1 MVGMIAYLSYLVAEH
16 FGCSGIVAIFTCAVV
31 MSHYALYNVQRE
43 TRKATRHTAEVF
55 SYMCEG
61 AIFLYVGLD
70 TIDPVTW
77 QVCTVC
83 GHISSL
89 LYGQQSFCVVLF
101 GLVMFMPLYWMGG
114 SLLYRFGQVWQTLG
128 HTGSC
133 QKVMMSQQVSFGHLS
148 QECIQ
153 KACHSFWP
161 PAPPVANRSC
171 ALLLMGDPCWQR
183 NNSCNHYCKNSNTP
197 GQPGII
203 LGFSLN

>member
-77 QVCTVC
+77 QVCTQCVDTSAVC
-83 GHISSL
+83 CMDSSPSALFYLDL
-89 LYGQQSFCVVLF
+89 LCSCHCTGRAVVCYIVL
-101 GLVMFMPLYWMGG
+101 GRSGTCT
-114 SLLYRFGQVWQTLG
+114 TLAAARR
-128 HTGSC
+128 
-133 QKVMMSQQVSFGHLS
+133 L
-148 QECIQ
+148 
-153 KACHSFWP
+153 
-161 PAPPVANRSC
+161 
-171 ALLLMGDPCWQR
+171 
-183 NNSCNHYCKNSNTP
+183 
-197 GQPGII
+197 
-203 LGFSLN
+203 